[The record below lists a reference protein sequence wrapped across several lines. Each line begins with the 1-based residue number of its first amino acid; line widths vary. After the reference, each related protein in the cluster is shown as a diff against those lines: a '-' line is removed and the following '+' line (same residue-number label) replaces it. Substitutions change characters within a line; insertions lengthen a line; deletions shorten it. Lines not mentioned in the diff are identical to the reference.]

1 MEKITPAAELSR
13 FSVDFNIKAELLPS
27 SYLVYAKDE
36 DSAEQM
42 ATDLL
47 NRDLREMQNKFNT
60 EIEIEDLDVFVL
72 DLSKAREKF
81 KEVHK
86 CTM

>member
-1 MEKITPAAELSR
+1 MEELTPAAELSR
-13 FSVDFNIKAELLPS
+13 FSVDFTLAVKMLPS

-36 DSAEQM
+36 DDAQQTAM
-42 ATDLL
+42 NLL
-47 NRDLREMQNKFNT
+47 NRDLRKMQNNFDT
-60 EIEIEDLDVFVL
+60 EIEIEDLDVFIL
-72 DLSKAREKF
+72 DLSEAKEKF